1 MLISRL
7 YLGGVQ
13 RVILGLLCR
22 GLRTGDLYRA
32 KKFICN
38 FSRIL
43 VMKTLLQIF
52 TSLSSGVEVLET
64 GGSGCNIYLF
74 YVPILVFITNQANLA
89 EKPVSTNS
97 VDIWLILFY
106 YKHLWGLRCCEWT
119 PHFRFFL
126 LGRKENFFRVK

>member
-1 MLISRL
+1 
-7 YLGGVQ
+7 
-13 RVILGLLCR
+13 
-22 GLRTGDLYRA
+22 
-32 KKFICN
+32 
-38 FSRIL
+38 
-43 VMKTLLQIF
+43 MKTFLQIF